1 MKSKEGQV
9 ETKWARHSLS
19 DYCVRCQNVRDK
31 REKLRVASCWS
42 LVKRSIVHCAFSL
55 LATSHYPLITC
66 GFAALW
72 ITLFC
77 HRSTLPQFFYA
88 SFGFPDIEL
97 RAMSW
102 QHVEHISDVTERV
115 PTVLAIGNFD
125 GVHLGH
131 QAVLKSVVESAHAIG
146 ARPAA
151 LTFFP
156 HPREVIRGDMS
167 PYYLMPLA
175 DRVAKLAENGIEL
188 VITHPF
194 NETVR
199 HTRAAEFVRQMVDYL
214 DLRQLWGG
222 NFSLG
227 YKREGDFAFL
237 SEQGAKHGFTVHLFG
252 SVELPMIESIEGV
265 DSQTISSSRIRRSLR
280 AGNVREAAR
289 CLGHPY
295 TVHGPVLLGKQLG
308 RTIGIPTANVGV
320 WERQL
325 LPAYG
330 VYATRVWVD
339 GEPFIGATNVG
350 VRPTVDGSTHVTVEP
365 HILDFNRDIYDQE
378 VTVEFIERV
387 RDEQKF
393 NGLDALKAQIHH
405 DINTIRQIMQSE
417 PT

>member
-1 MKSKEGQV
+1 
-9 ETKWARHSLS
+9 
-19 DYCVRCQNVRDK
+19 
-31 REKLRVASCWS
+31 
-42 LVKRSIVHCAFSL
+42 
-55 LATSHYPLITC
+55 
-66 GFAALW
+66 
-72 ITLFC
+72 
-77 HRSTLPQFFYA
+77 
-88 SFGFPDIEL
+88 
-97 RAMSW
+97 MSW

-131 QAVLKSVVESAHAIG
+131 QAVLKSVVEAAHAIG

-156 HPREVIRGDMS
+156 HPREIIRGDMS
-167 PYYLMPLA
+167 RYYLMPLA
-175 DRVAKLAENGIEL
+175 DRVARLADNGIEL
-188 VITHPF
+188 VISHPF
-194 NETVR
+194 NEAVR
-199 HTRAAEFVRQMVDYL
+199 HTRAASFVQQMVDYL

-237 SEQGAKHGFTVHLFG
+237 SAQGTQHGFSVHLFDSVLLPLLR
-252 SVELPMIESIEGV
+252 SVEGV
-265 DSQTISSSRIRRSLR
+265 ETETISSSRIRRSLR
-280 AGNVREAAR
+280 AGDVREAAR

-295 TVHGPVLLGKQLG
+295 AVHGPILLGKQLG

-320 WERQL
+320 WDRQL

-330 VYATRVWVD
+330 VYATRVWVA
-339 GEPFIGATNVG
+339 GEAFIGATNVG

-365 HILDFNRDIYDQE
+365 HILDFDRDIYDQE

-393 NGLDALKAQIHH
+393 SGLGALKVQITK
-405 DINTIRQIMQSE
+405 DIEAVRQIMARE
-417 PT
+417 